1 MQATPENIAMVREY
15 VAEADSAGGW
25 TDERITTIIEVST
38 TLKEAAETIW
48 RAKDASY
55 AHLVDITEGG
65 SSRKMSSLYT
75 NALAMADSMRGDDID
90 SPGRRR
96 PTTRPIVR
104 PGWIL

>member
-1 MQATPENIAMVREY
+1 MQVTPENITLVREY
-15 VAEADSAGGW
+15 VAEPDAAGSW
-25 TDERITTIIEVST
+25 TDARISSIIEAST

-48 RAKDASY
+48 RAKAASY

-75 NALAMADSMRGDDID
+75 NALAMADSMRDDVVD
-90 SPGRRR
+90 ASGRRR
-96 PTTRPIVR
+96 PTTRAIVR